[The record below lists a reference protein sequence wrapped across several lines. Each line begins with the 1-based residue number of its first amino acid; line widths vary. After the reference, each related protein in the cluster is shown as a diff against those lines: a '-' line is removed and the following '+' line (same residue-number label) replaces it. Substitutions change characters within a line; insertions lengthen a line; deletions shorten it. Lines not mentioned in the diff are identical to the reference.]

1 MSWLNDI
8 KKQKSDEEK
17 RRRVESTLIV
27 KRVREKAKK
36 VNSMVIKLLEDFG
49 KACWGG
55 GLFSQSYAI
64 QAGLRGQNWVWKI
77 EHVYDENGITNSAE
91 LEVHLKVDPRT
102 DGFEFMLIQPEK
114 LSDVGPRCPCSQE
127 GLKTMLGE
135 TFQSWLKEA
144 HKHHL
149 KR

>member
-1 MSWLNDI
+1 MSWLYDI
-8 KKQKSDEEK
+8 KKQKSEEDKK
-17 RRRVESTLIV
+17 RRLESALIA

-36 VNSMVIKLLEDFG
+36 VHSFVRKLLEDFG

-55 GLFSQSYAI
+55 GLFTQSYNI
-64 QAGLRGQNWVWKI
+64 EAGLRGQNWVWKI
-77 EHVYDENGITNSAE
+77 EHLYTERDITNSAE

-127 GLKTMLGE
+127 GLKALLGE
-135 TFQSWLKEA
+135 TYESWLKEA
-144 HKHHL
+144 HKHNL